1 MGCRSRTIR
10 FSMWTD
16 SSTRRATATTSASRP
31 RTPSSTRPRRGRSC
45 TGCTPARCKMWS
57 TERRSHVARH
67 AAWLAALALAAL
79 APACFRQDMYNQP
92 KYKSLRSSD
101 FFTDGRA
108 SRDFPKGTVARGFL
122 REDDFFYRG
131 KQDTAFAKDFPM
143 PVTRAVLDRGHERY
157 NIYCTPCHDWAG
169 SGRGM
174 VVRRGFK
181 QPPSFHIDRLRD
193 AAPGYFFDVMTNGF
207 STMSSYASQ
216 IPPEDRWAIA
226 AYIRALQL
234 SQQVKLSDLPA
245 EERQRAQEALRQA
258 AAAPAPG
265 EGSEHSGHESGGH

>member
-1 MGCRSRTIR
+1 
-10 FSMWTD
+10 
-16 SSTRRATATTSASRP
+16 
-31 RTPSSTRPRRGRSC
+31 
-45 TGCTPARCKMWS
+45 MWS
-57 TERRSHVARH
+57 IERRVHAARRP
-67 AAWLAALALAAL
+67 AWLAALALAAL
-79 APACFRQDMYNQP
+79 APACFRRRKYSQP
-92 KYKSLRSSD
+92 TYKSLRSSD

-108 SRDFPKGTVARGFL
+108 SRDFPKGTIARGFL

-143 PVTRAVLDRGHERY
+143 PVTRAVLDRGRERY

-193 AAPGYFFDVMTNGF
+193 SPPGYFFDVMTNGF

-216 IPPEDRWAIA
+216 VPPEDRWAIA

-234 SQQVKLSDLPA
+234 SQQVKLRDLPA
-245 EERQRAQEALRQA
+245 EERQRAEEALRQA

-265 EGSEHSGHESGGH
+265 EGDEHSGHESGGH